1 MNELNKLYKAMLMS
15 WGAVIKDNGKIMF
28 SMGGEEFPIRIDE
41 MDLYLPLSE
50 VLDGNTIDKVFF
62 HPACENIIS
71 KETEVFKMIRKMTCM
86 KLLDTFRKYPI
97 ALMTV
102 AAGKEK
108 RAHRQNVL
116 DILEPLKTVKRTV
129 RDELKGLLERMHVE
143 IGEDGLDNR
152 FIHFKVTK
160 GGGRHAGTGEKV
172 YYKTKPQFP
181 FYNEIIKRLAQNEG
195 RSDNQTVELN
205 NFTVSIAALKLAAH
219 LFQSIL
225 PAVMEP
231 DNYEFASTNSVGARL
246 VSYLGCY
253 GEIVDQ
259 LNRVQNMFRADFDK
273 LGIYLIDMN
282 WTEHLENLPDIYRQ
296 VPVMDYNSHNTQD
309 EAETS
314 ATRTGMAG
322 LLSVSSQQV
331 QHGNQQVVNNQ
342 NLNQNQPQVRTQ
354 TMSGDF
360 DTTPP
365 QMHPG
370 DQLQRTEIDM
380 LNNRVL
386 HHAIN
391 AQTGQQVVYQCT
403 KQGNLL
409 MRVENQ
415 VNPMAAMMGMGNG
428 MFGMPNMGMQGTPMG
443 NGMMMLPNGMVV
455 PMGQPPVTASSAV
468 NNTNMGFVDPY
479 GTSSQGSAAVW

>member
-15 WGAVIKDNGKIMF
+15 WGAAVKENGKIMYVI
-28 SMGGEEFPIRIDE
+28 GGEEFPIRIDE

-86 KLLDTFRKYPI
+86 KLLDLFRKYPI

-116 DILEPLKTVKRTV
+116 DILEPMKTVKRTV
-129 RDELKGLLERMHVE
+129 RDELKGLLDRMHVE
-143 IGEDGLDNR
+143 LEEDGLDNR
-152 FIHFKVTK
+152 FIHFKVVK
-160 GGGRHAGTGEKV
+160 QSGRHAVTGEKV

-181 FYNEIIKRLAQNEG
+181 FYNEIIKRLAQSEG
-195 RSDNQTVELN
+195 RADNQTVELN
-205 NFTVSIAALKLAAH
+205 NFTVSRATLKLAAH

-225 PAVMEP
+225 PACMEP
-231 DNYEFASTNSVGARL
+231 DNYEVSSTNPVAARL

-253 GEIVDQ
+253 AEIVDQ

-273 LGIYLIDMN
+273 LGIYLVDMN

-296 VPVMDYNSHNTQD
+296 VPVMDYNSHNTHD
-309 EAETS
+309 DAETS
-314 ATRTGMAG
+314 VNRSGMGG
-322 LLSVSSQQV
+322 LLSVSSQQI
-331 QHGNQQVVNNQ
+331 QQGNQVVNQNVNQ
-342 NLNQNQPQVRTQ
+342 QQNRQPS
-354 TMSGDF
+354 MSGDF

-386 HHAIN
+386 HYAMN
-391 AQTGQQVVYQCT
+391 SQTGQQVVYQCT

-415 VNPMAAMMGMGNG
+415 VNPMANMMGNMGGMGN
-428 MFGMPNMGMQGTPMG
+428 MFGMPNMQMQGMPLG
-443 NGMMMLPNGMVV
+443 NGMMQLPNGMVV
-455 PMGQPPVTASSAV
+455 QMNQPPVTASAAV
-468 NNTNMGFVDPY
+468 NNSGLGFADPY
-479 GTSSQGSAAVW
+479 GSINNNGSAAIF